1 MNSPTDAPAPGAPV
15 VRLDGVSRRFGD
27 RLALS
32 GIDLDV
38 HRGERV
44 ALLGSSGAGKSTLL
58 SLLNGSVRP
67 SEGTVELLGQ
77 RPDQLGTRSLR
88 RLRARI
94 GTVHQRLDLV
104 EQVRV
109 AHNVNA
115 GRLGRMSTPTALRSL
130 VWPVGM
136 GEVRAVLEQVGLGWA
151 VHERTERLSGG
162 ERQRVAIAR
171 LLLQRP
177 ELVLADEPVSSL
189 DPARAAEI
197 LRLLTQVGG
206 GTDGSASGG
215 PGADAPT
222 FVVSLHQ
229 PALAREHCTR
239 AIGLREGRIAFDV
252 AAADLADHHLED
264 LYVLT

>member
-1 MNSPTDAPAPGAPV
+1 MTTAPV
-15 VRLDGVSRRFGD
+15 GPEGPVVSLRGVGRRFGD
-27 RLALS
+27 RDALVDL
-32 GIDLDV
+32 DLDV

-58 SLLNGSVRP
+58 ALLNGSLPP
-67 SEGTVELLGQ
+67 STGAVELLGE
-77 RPDQLGTRSLR
+77 RPDQLSAGARR
-88 RLRARI
+88 RLQTRI

-109 AHNVNA
+109 FHNVNA
-115 GRLGRMSTPTALRSL
+115 GRLGRMSTLTVLRSL

-136 GEVRAVLEQVGLGWA
+136 AEVRHVLEQVGMGWA

-177 ELVLADEPVSSL
+177 ELVLADEPVASL

-197 LRLLTQVGG
+197 LRLLTEVGEQDA
-206 GTDGSASGG
+206 GT
-215 PGADAPT
+215 APT
-222 FVVSLHQ
+222 LVVSLHQ
-229 PALAREHCTR
+229 PSLARDHCTR

-252 AAADLADHHLED
+252 AAADLGEHHLQE
-264 LYVLT
+264 LYVLS